1 MKTKKIVSYG
11 LGVVAGLLISYLL
24 ISLVL
29 WNLNPAEWDQASRV
43 YYVFIFLLLMM
54 PAITF
59 VIYIKRM
66 SK

>member
-54 PAITF
+54 PAIT
-59 VIYIKRM
+59 
-66 SK
+66 SDE